1 MSERSILRWKEKLQV
16 FLKDRLNQHQDDRSE
31 TLEEDDAEG
40 RWMEDSL
47 WRPLM
52 EAAERQ

>member
-31 TLEEDDAEG
+31 TLEEDD
-40 RWMEDSL
+40 DSL